1 MIQLQKSKWIA
12 IKIIRGF
19 PVEVR
24 GFRSKTDAEMQ
35 EREWRKT
42 MNRDYDEAG
51 VLPLIIGKE

>member
-1 MIQLQKSKWIA
+1 MIQMQKTKWIA

-19 PVEVR
+19 AVEVR
-24 GFRSKTDAEMQ
+24 GFKNKKHAEIQ

-51 VLPLIIGKE
+51 ILPLIIGKE